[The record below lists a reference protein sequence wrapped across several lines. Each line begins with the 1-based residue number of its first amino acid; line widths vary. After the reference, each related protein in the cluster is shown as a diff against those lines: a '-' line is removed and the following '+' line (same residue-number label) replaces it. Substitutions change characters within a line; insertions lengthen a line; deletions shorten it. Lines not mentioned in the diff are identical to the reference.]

1 MSLSRPVRITASV
14 GKGGTNR
21 RDDVRAIQEL
31 LNSNLP
37 KYTPRLRV
45 DGLCGFRTF
54 EAIRKIQQNLVGMS
68 SPDGRIDPRGPTWR
82 LLNESKLSSS
92 VNRVTTLSGVNAKSS
107 IANSSIPTTVIQAAQ
122 AAQRKWKVP
131 ASVTIAQ
138 WMLESGSGKRMPS
151 HSHNP
156 FGIKAGRGQ
165 SFVMAGTHEET
176 KDHKLVA
183 IMAPFRVFSSMNEA
197 FDQHGRLLATHPA
210 YKLARQHTG
219 DPDAYA
225 NALTYHYATKSG
237 YGTLLISYMK
247 KYDLYKYNK

>member
-1 MSLSRPVRITASV
+1 MA
-14 GKGGTNR
+14 
-21 RDDVRAIQEL
+21 
-31 LNSNLP
+31 
-37 KYTPRLRV
+37 
-45 DGLCGFRTF
+45 
-54 EAIRKIQQNLVGMS
+54 
-68 SPDGRIDPRGPTWR
+68 RIDPRGPTLR

-107 IANSSIPTTVIQAAQ
+107 IANSSIPTAVIQAVQ

-151 HSHNP
+151 HFNNP

-176 KDHKLVA
+176 KDHKQVA

-210 YKLARQHTG
+210 YKLARQHTD

-247 KYDLYKYNK
+247 KYDIYKYN